1 MEIKEIC
8 KEFVQCIKDDNK
20 PKAYSLFGNLVNQ
33 KIKDRIEERKQE
45 ILASRKIFTRA

>member
-8 KEFVQCIKDDNK
+8 KEFVQCIKADNK
-20 PKAYSLFGNLVNQ
+20 PKAYSLFNDLVQQ
-33 KIKDRIEERKQE
+33 KIKERVQNRKNE